1 MKRILTVLVSLLP
14 LTAVAQ
20 VDYAMLVR
28 NARQMDVSADIDLDQ
43 DLARGAKALAL
54 MPRIVGAQDTLNLKP
69 VGVYLKDKHFQLLSG
84 LGVASGDAVY
94 GKQDLPA
101 TLHYKT
107 SVPYQRWMDDSKLE
121 LVTLYEGCCGDG
133 GIERVDSLAVYQRPP
148 IRYAPEYI
156 NVAAPAQSKSRSVS
170 GEASVVVASG
180 SAKINARLKDNA
192 AELSK
197 IQASVDEVRA
207 NPDVTIQSV
216 WLQGSASPEGK
227 YASNEKLARTRTDA
241 IKNYVAGK
249 LDLPVEVYQ
258 TEFIAENWEGLR
270 AFVAASSLSDKDA
283 ILTIIDSG
291 AAPDVKEQQI
301 RGKHA
306 ASWKKLSIDCLP
318 ELRRTHYRVDYDIRT
333 YVEAGDVMRVMET
346 APENLTLAEFYS
358 AAARYQ
364 PGTPEYT
371 RIYRAALEQYPDEPV
386 ANLNAANAEMAA
398 GNYAA
403 AAADLAKAG
412 NSAEAEYAR
421 GVLEASQGRYP
432 AAVPHFRKA
441 LDGGVHKVAAILEE
455 IDR

>member
-170 GEASVVVASG
+170 GEASVVFASG
-180 SAKINARLKDNA
+180 SAKI
-192 AELSK
+192 LSIFNTDK
-197 IQASVDEVRA
+197 VVI
-207 NPDVTIQSV
+207 
-216 WLQGSASPEGK
+216 GSSA
-227 YASNEKLARTRTDA
+227 L
-241 IKNYVAGK
+241 V
-249 LDLPVEVYQ
+249 
-258 TEFIAENWEGLR
+258 
-270 AFVAASSLSDKDA
+270 ASSDNSTSGLFARALA
-283 ILTIIDSG
+283 IPTRCFC
-291 AAPDVKEQQI
+291 P
-301 RGKHA
+301 
-306 ASWKKLSIDCLP
+306 P
-318 ELRRTHYRVDYDIRT
+318 E
-333 YVEAGDVMRVMET
+333 
-346 APENLTLAEFYS
+346 S
-358 AAARYQ
+358 S
-364 PGTPEYT
+364 PG
-371 RIYRAALEQYPDEPV
+371 
-386 ANLNAANAEMAA
+386 
-398 GNYAA
+398 
-403 AAADLAKAG
+403 
-412 NSAEAEYAR
+412 
-421 GVLEASQGRYP
+421 
-432 AAVPHFRKA
+432 
-441 LDGGVHKVAAILEE
+441 
-455 IDR
+455 